1 MKKEIALARP
11 RSERYVVH
19 RHITPIAPPSHRHDL
34 NLRNKLNS
42 LLRCV
47 YVNLVIGTMYKECML
62 KGFGIWS
69 ESFFKV
75 VLLI

>member
-1 MKKEIALARP
+1 MQKEIALARP

-34 NLRNKLNS
+34 NLQNKLNS

-47 YVNLVIGTMYKECML
+47 YVNLAIGIKNAR
-62 KGFGIWS
+62 
-69 ESFFKV
+69 
-75 VLLI
+75 